1 MFALALAALGL
12 TATAATV
19 QSPAAVPADT
29 LEIEEWQ
36 VPWERTRPRDPS
48 VAADG
53 KIWFV
58 GQVGNYIGIFD
69 PATETFEKIDFTD
82 RVLPHNITT
91 GPDGAMWY
99 AGNAIGHIGRVD
111 PRTKEIRIY
120 EMPDEAARDPHTLI
134 FSEQGTLWFTVQGGN
149 FIGRL
154 EPSTGEVRLVPMTVG
169 GARPYGIV
177 VDENNRPWAAL
188 LGTNR
193 IASVNP
199 ETMEL
204 EEHILPFEE
213 ARPRRLV
220 RTDDGMI
227 WYGDVRRGTLGRLDP
242 TSGDVKEY
250 PLPGGA
256 EAGAY
261 AMALDNRGRVWI
273 SETGLQPNRL
283 VGFDP
288 STERFV
294 SVNEVPSGGG
304 AVRHMVYHE
313 GTNSIWFGTDTNM
326 LGRATVR

>member
-1 MFALALAALGL
+1 MLAATLVLIGSV
-12 TATAATV
+12 AGAA
-19 QSPAAVPADT
+19 PPDT
-29 LEIEEWQ
+29 LEIQEWA
-36 VPWERTRPRDPS
+36 VPWENTRPRDPT

-69 PATETFEKIDFTD
+69 PQSGEFEKIDLPP
-82 RVLPHNITT
+82 RVLPHNIVA
-91 GPDGAMWY
+91 GPDGALWY
-99 AGNAIGHIGRVD
+99 AGNAAGHIGRID
-111 PRTKEIRIY
+111 PQSREIKIF
-120 EMPDEAARDPHTLI
+120 EMPDPAARDPHTLV
-134 FSEQGTLWFTVQGGN
+134 FSSTGDLWFTVQGGN

-154 EPSTGEVRLVPMTVG
+154 DPGSGDVKLVPMSVG

-204 EEHILPFEE
+204 EEHMLPED

-227 WYGDVRRGTLGRLDP
+227 WYGDTRRGTLGRLDP
-242 TSGDVKEY
+242 TTGEIKEY
-250 PLPGGA
+250 PLPSGK

-261 AMALDNRGRVWI
+261 AMALDGQGRIWVA
-273 SETGLQPNRL
+273 ETGVQPNRL

-288 STERFV
+288 KTESFFGITP
-294 SVNEVPSGGG
+294 VPSGGG
-304 AVRHMVYHE
+304 AVRNMVYHAP
-313 GTNSIWFGTDTNM
+313 TNSIWFGTDTNNI
-326 LGRATVR
+326 GRAVVH